1 MTNKICKSL
10 LKSTLPYVHFTYHLK
25 QPLELF
31 LIFSDINLSDDHHLL
46 TDSPVGRTATQGQA
60 LVLDPVVVD
69 SLPALI
75 PQWFE
80 EKDGSF
86 RRLSTSDPFY
96 HVTYEG
102 QLIVLD
108 IKGQEDGK
116 MFKAVSSNPVF
127 PNENASVTYRL
138 LVHKGAFGAIRSLSI
153 S

>member
-1 MTNKICKSL
+1 M
-10 LKSTLPYVHFTYHLK
+10 
-25 QPLELF
+25 
-31 LIFSDINLSDDHHLL
+31 
-46 TDSPVGRTATQGQA
+46 
-60 LVLDPVVVD
+60 D

-116 MFKAVSSNPVF
+116 MFMAVSSNPVF
-127 PNENASVTYRL
+127 PNESASVTYRL
-138 LVHKGAFGAIRSLSI
+138 LVHKGTFGSTWPVFWVAVRYWCGLDGWMDGWMDG
-153 S
+153 